1 MAGGEVVDE
10 LARVTKNGPAPT
22 GQFAY
27 RCADAGKVAAR
38 TIETRNQPWATPPAL
53 NTTGIREAC
62 SCHDDAGGWGA
73 AGRTFLVTSVGTRSY
88 WPSAKR
94 YSMVIFLSSKPN

>member
-1 MAGGEVVDE
+1 MSF
-10 LARVTKNGPAPT
+10 ARVTKNGLAPT

-38 TIETRNQPWATPPAL
+38 TIETRNQPCYRITA
-53 NTTGIREAC
+53 GIREAC
-62 SCHDDAGGWGA
+62 SSGHDDAGGWGVA
-73 AGRTFLVTSVGTRSY
+73 ARTVSVTSVGTRSY

-94 YSMVIFLSSKPN
+94 YSMVIFLSRNPIN